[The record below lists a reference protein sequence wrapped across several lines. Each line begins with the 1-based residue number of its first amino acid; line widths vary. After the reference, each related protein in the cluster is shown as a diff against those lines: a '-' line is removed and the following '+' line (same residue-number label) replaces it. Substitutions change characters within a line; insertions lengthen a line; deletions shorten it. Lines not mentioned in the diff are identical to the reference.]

1 MIFKCSERSLVSPR
15 VFFFPAPV
23 LAPRGVSACHRPL
36 LQVPSDKPE
45 TLLFQDE
52 LELEAGEEAPCWSF
66 GGKAGLAYPSEVAQ
80 WMEFPL
86 DTAWGKLVFFCGSAT
101 TSDVWVEEVAKG
113 THLGVC
119 AGLGTHPSFPLWGT
133 ALRPQ

>member
-1 MIFKCSERSLVSPR
+1 MIFKCSERGLVSPR

-45 TLLFQDE
+45 TRLFQDE

-66 GGKAGLAYPSEVAQ
+66 GGKAGLTYPSEVGQ

-86 DTAWGKLVFFCGSAT
+86 DTAWGKLVLSVALPLLLMCGWKKWPKGRTWESVLGWGHISA
-101 TSDVWVEEVAKG
+101 SLCGAQ
-113 THLGVC
+113 
-119 AGLGTHPSFPLWGT
+119 P
-133 ALRPQ
+133 